1 MRTKNLFWISLVAL
15 LLSSV
20 FMVSTVAAPI
30 SARMYVYPSEKGDIY
45 PPATFPIYI
54 KVDVTN
60 LYAWEFTLT
69 FTPSLLKVTSV
80 TRGTFLGTAGPTLWQ
95 NGQVAPFI
103 DNVNGLVTAG
113 DALVGQPYPPLG
125 ATGTG
130 GFLAVITFQVINQ
143 QGGICILDL
152 QNTELD
158 TLTGGMLDPIPHT
171 AEDGLFDNRQTILP
185 PNAGFAFSHPGMLMP
200 VAGLPITFD
209 ASASNDNNDG
219 GWITSYNWNF
229 GDGTTGSGKIID
241 HTFAAVGTYTVNLTV
256 TDNDGLTDTATESIT
271 VVDWMEG
278 GTFPDLV
285 EECAWPELEKWNE
298 ATRGRELKLFGLV
311 GNPTNDNFE
320 VYVEFTIYSTEEA
333 TKLGTITTGTSP
345 ISAGETLELSAIM
358 NLTDTRWR
366 VGPDKISWGGWQ
378 GNGEGSNLVWAKYTV
393 FARCY
398 YNISSGFQKGLISKN
413 FGFKVHPA
421 KHDIA
426 IISVTTNALGDVPK
440 GSLLEIYVSM
450 ANEGGAGGHIIET
463 FSITVSYKGI
473 TIPTTILEVRPS
485 YLRGARTAEGTRTE
499 TFTLDTSL
507 LNPERYI
514 IMVTLSTLTYEIDT
528 LDNSGT
534 CLITIVE

>member
-1 MRTKNLFWISLVAL
+1 MRAKNLLWISLTAL
-15 LLSSV
+15 LLTSV
-20 FMVSTVAAPI
+20 FMVSSVAAPT
-30 SARMYVYPSEKGDIY
+30 SARMYVDPPEKKGNYPAGTI
-45 PPATFPIYI
+45 FNIYI
-54 KVDVTN
+54 KVDAAN

-69 FTPSLLKVTSV
+69 FTPSLLKVNTI
-80 TRGTFLGTAGPTLWQ
+80 TRGSFLGSAGPTLWQ
-95 NGQVAPFI
+95 SGQVTPFI
-103 DNVNGLVTAG
+103 DNFNGLVTAG
-113 DALVGQPYPPLG
+113 DALNGPPYPSAG

-130 GFLAVITFQVINQ
+130 GFLAAIQFQVINM

-171 AEDGLFDNRQTILP
+171 VEDGLFDNRLLIEP
-185 PNAGFAFSHPGMLMP
+185 PNAIFTSSHPGMLVP

-209 ASASNDNNDG
+209 ASLSNDNNDG

-229 GDGTTGSGKIID
+229 GDGTTGSGKIVD
-241 HTFAAVGTYTVNLTV
+241 HTFALVGTYTVSLIV
-256 TDNDGLTDTATESIT
+256 FDNDGKNGTATDSIT

-311 GNPTNDNFE
+311 GNPTNNNFE
-320 VYVEFTIYSTEEA
+320 VYVEFVIYGTEEA
-333 TKLGTITTGTSP
+333 KKLGTITTETFP
-345 ISAGETLELSAIM
+345 ILGGEELQTSAIM
-358 NLTDTRWR
+358 DLSDTRWR
-366 VGPDKISWGGWQ
+366 VGPDKMGYGA
-378 GNGEGSNLVWAKYTV
+378 GSNLVWAKYTV

-398 YNISSGFQKGLISKN
+398 HNVSSGFQKGLVPKD

-426 IISVTTNALGDVPK
+426 ITSVATNASNGVPK
-440 GSLLEIYVSM
+440 GSILEIYVNM
-450 ANEGGAGGHIIET
+450 TNHGGAGGHIIET
-463 FSITVSYKGI
+463 FNITVAYKGI
-473 TIPTTILEVRPS
+473 TTPTTILEVRPS
-485 YLRGARTAEGTRTE
+485 YLKGAKTTEGTRTE

-507 LNPERYI
+507 LKPESYI

-528 LDNSGT
+528 FNNSGT

>member
-1 MRTKNLFWISLVAL
+1 MEVNRVRTKNLFWISLVAL

-20 FMVSTVAAPI
+20 FMVGKVAAPT
-30 SARMYVYPSEKGDIY
+30 SARMYVDPPEKKGNYPAG
-45 PPATFPIYI
+45 TFFNIYI
-54 KVDVTN
+54 KVDATN

-80 TRGTFLGTAGPTLWQ
+80 TRGTFLGQAGTTLWQ
-95 NGQVAPFI
+95 TGQVAPSI
-103 DNVNGLVTAG
+103 DNTNGLVTAG
-113 DALVGQPYPPLG
+113 DALVGPPYPSAG

-130 GFLAVITFQVINQ
+130 GFLAAIQFQVKM

-158 TLTGGMLDPIPHT
+158 TITGGMLDPIPHT
-171 AEDGLFDNRQTILP
+171 VEDGLFDNRLTIVE
-185 PNAGFAFSHPGMLMP
+185 PNAVFTYSHPGMLIP

-229 GDGTTGSGKIID
+229 GDGATGSSKIID

-256 TDNDGLTDTATESIT
+256 TDNDGLMDTATQSIT

-311 GNPTNDNFE
+311 GNPTDDNFD

-333 TKLGTITTGTSP
+333 KKLGTITTGTSP

-358 NLTDTRWR
+358 NLADTRWR

-393 FARCY
+393 FASCHH
-398 YNISSGFQKGLISKN
+398 NVSSGFEKGLVVKD

-421 KHDIA
+421 K
-426 IISVTTNALGDVPK
+426 T
-440 GSLLEIYVSM
+440 
-450 ANEGGAGGHIIET
+450 
-463 FSITVSYKGI
+463 
-473 TIPTTILEVRPS
+473 
-485 YLRGARTAEGTRTE
+485 
-499 TFTLDTSL
+499 
-507 LNPERYI
+507 
-514 IMVTLSTLTYEIDT
+514 
-528 LDNSGT
+528 
-534 CLITIVE
+534 

>member
-1 MRTKNLFWISLVAL
+1 MEVNRVRTKNLFWISLVAL

-20 FMVSTVAAPI
+20 FMVSTVAAPT
-30 SARMYVYPSEKGDIY
+30 SARMYVDPPEKRNVY
-45 PPATFPIYI
+45 PPATFHMYI

-69 FTPSLLKVTSV
+69 FTPSLLKVNSV
-80 TRGTFLGTAGPTLWQ
+80 ARGSFLGLAGPTLWQ
-95 NGQVAPFI
+95 NGQVAPVI

-113 DALVGQPYPPLG
+113 DALDGPPYPSSG

-130 GFLAVITFQVINQ
+130 GFLADITFQVINQ

-171 AEDGLFDNRQTILP
+171 VEDGLFDNRQTILP

-219 GWITSYNWNF
+219 GWITSYNWDF
-229 GDGTTGSGKIID
+229 GDGTTGSGKVVD
-241 HTFAAVGTYTVNLTV
+241 HTFATVGAYTVTLTV
-256 TDNDGLTDTATESIT
+256 TDNDGLLDIATASIT
-271 VVDWMEG
+271 LVDWMEG

-285 EECAWPELEKWNE
+285 EECAWPELVKWHE
-298 ATRGRELKLFGLV
+298 VSKGLEPKLFGLV
-311 GNPTNDNFE
+311 GNPTNDNFK
-320 VYVEFTIYSTEEA
+320 VYIEFTIFSTEDA
-333 TKLGTITTGTSP
+333 KKLGTLKTETFP
-345 ISAGETLELSAIM
+345 ISSGETLELSVIM
-358 NLTDTRWR
+358 NLHDTKWR
-366 VGPDKISWGGWQ
+366 VGPDKVSSGLGT
-378 GNGEGSNLVWAKYTV
+378 NLVWAKYTV

-398 YNISSGFQKGLISKN
+398 HNVSNGFQKGFAAKD

-421 KHDIA
+421 AHEIA
-426 IISVTTNALGDVPK
+426 ITSVTTNATNGVQK
-440 GSLLEIYVSM
+440 GTLLDIYVNM
-450 ANEGGAGGHIIET
+450 ANVGGECGHLVET
-463 FSITVSYKGI
+463 FNITVTYKGI
-473 TIPTTILEVRPS
+473 TTPMTVLEVRPS
-485 YLRGARTAEGTRTE
+485 YLKGAKTREGTRTE
-499 TFTLDTSL
+499 TFTLDTSTL
-507 LNPERYI
+507 TPERYV
-514 IMVTLSTLTYEIDT
+514 IMVTLSTLTYERNT

>member
-1 MRTKNLFWISLVAL
+1 VRTKNLLWISLVAL

-20 FMVSTVAAPI
+20 FMVWTVAAPTT
-30 SARMYVYPSEKGDIY
+30 ARMYVDPPEKKGTY
-45 PPATFPIYI
+45 PPGYVFTIYA
-54 KVDVTN
+54 KADVTN

-80 TRGTFLGTAGPTLWQ
+80 TRGPFLGQAGQTLWQ

-103 DNVNGLVTAG
+103 DSLNGLVTAG
-113 DALVGQPYPPLG
+113 DALVGPPYPLTG

-130 GFLAVITFQVINQ
+130 YLAAIQFQVINA

-185 PNAGFAFSHPGMLMP
+185 PNAHFDFSHPGMLMP
-200 VAGLPITFD
+200 VAGLAITFD

-229 GDGTTGSGKIID
+229 GDDTAGSGKIVD
-241 HTFAAVGTYTVNLTV
+241 HTFATVGTYTVALTV
-256 TDNDGLTDTATESIT
+256 TDNDGLLDMVTASIT

-285 EECAWPELEKWNE
+285 EECAWPELVQWHEVSKGLE
-298 ATRGRELKLFGLV
+298 PKLFGLV
-311 GNPTNDNFE
+311 GNPTNFNFE
-320 VYVEFTIYSTEEA
+320 VYIEFAIISMEDA
-333 TKLGTITTGTSP
+333 KKLGTLKTETFP
-345 ISAGETLELSAIM
+345 ISSGETLELSAIM
-358 NLTDTRWR
+358 NLRDTKWR
-366 VGPDKISWGGWQ
+366 VGPDKVSSGLGT
-378 GNGEGSNLVWAKYTV
+378 NLVWAKYTV

-398 YNISSGFQKGLISKN
+398 HNVSNGFQKGFVVKD

-421 KHDIA
+421 AHEIA
-426 IISVTTNALGDVPK
+426 ITSVTTNATNGVQK
-440 GSLLEIYVSM
+440 GTLLEIYVNM
-450 ANEGGAGGHIIET
+450 ANVGGECGHLVET
-463 FSITVSYKGI
+463 FNITVTYKGI
-473 TIPTTILEVRPS
+473 TTPMTVLEVRPT
-485 YLRGARTAEGTRTE
+485 YLKGAKTREGTRTE
-499 TFTLDTSL
+499 TFTLDTSTL
-507 LNPERYI
+507 IPERYV
-514 IMVTLSTLTYEIDT
+514 IMVTLSTLTYERNT

-534 CLITIVE
+534 CLITIVV